1 MASPDD
7 PDDPDDNDDILEIT
21 PEPGTR
27 IEDLAPFIVEAM
39 EELEVD
45 AAIHFPTFTLDV
57 PLGSTAKD
65 IIDAYNLINI
75 EYLPDLRPPPKPPAF
90 GPKL

>member
-1 MASPDD
+1 MASPQ
-7 PDDPDDNDDILEIT
+7 DPDDNDDILEFT

-27 IEDLAPFIVEAM
+27 IEDIAPFIVEAM
-39 EELEVD
+39 EELGVD
-45 AAIHFPTFTLDV
+45 AEIHFPTFTLEI

-65 IIDAYNLINI
+65 IVDTYNQIAV
-75 EYLPDLRPPPKPPAF
+75 EYLPELRPPPKPPAF

>member
-1 MASPDD
+1 MASPQ
-7 PDDPDDNDDILEIT
+7 DPDDNDDILEFT

-27 IEDLAPFIVEAM
+27 IEDIAPFIVEAM
-39 EELEVD
+39 EELGVD
-45 AAIHFPTFTLDV
+45 AEIHFPTFTLEI

-65 IIDAYNLINI
+65 IVDTYNQIAV
-75 EYLPDLRPPPKPPAF
+75 EYLPELRPPTKPPAF